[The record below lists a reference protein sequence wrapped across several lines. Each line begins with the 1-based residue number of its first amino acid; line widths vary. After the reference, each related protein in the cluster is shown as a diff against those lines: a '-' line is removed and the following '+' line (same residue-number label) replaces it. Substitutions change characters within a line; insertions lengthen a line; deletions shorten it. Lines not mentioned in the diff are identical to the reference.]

1 MNLSYAEERTTLLL
15 RQRRATTIRE
25 LTTNLT
31 INRRTA
37 TKALDVLRRQG
48 LVNCRTERREGG
60 GRPLVR
66 VYYLTPLGWECA
78 PVVPHAEG
86 QTRLGAVEA

>member
-1 MNLSYAEERTTLLL
+1 MNLSYAEERALILL
-15 RQRRATTIRE
+15 RLVRASTIRE
-25 LTTNLT
+25 MTSKLS

-66 VYYLTPLGWECA
+66 VFYLTALGMECA